1 MAEKNIKARIVHK
14 HDIDAN
20 WQLATNFI
28 PKQGEIIVYDVDE
41 NYSYER
47 IKIGDGV
54 QNVNALSFVDD
65 ALRTEI
71 LEQINSVNT
80 KVNEVSTLV
89 GDTSVSDQIN
99 EALLNS
105 QADWSQND
113 ETAEGYI
120 KNRPFYTKDP
130 QEIELINDTLS
141 FELLDGLYIC
151 EIGSLSYVLK
161 IGTEIIVNYDG
172 TEYNSFIQKF
182 DFGFYAYNASLMNG
196 LTGMDFANTG
206 EPFMVHYY
214 NGEIA
219 IYTVDTA
226 ATHNIIISVVNIEDV
241 KIDKKY
247 MPEPIH
253 IADKDVYAAV
263 GLTSFNPVDITQTI
277 EFPIVDLKAG
287 DVVQLYINVTG
298 SDTVSGADYEAVG
311 EIAINAQVEDY
322 IVGSEVVGKELVFDP
337 IVLINNLRFSSAA
350 STLKSIILN
359 YYGDA
364 AMRLKGTLAE
374 SILTGFSSSFSG
386 QIDIAYPQT
395 ISAFDGLDVW
405 SLTGGSVQ
413 RFTVSVDD
421 SGIITTTNM
430 EDGSQVKFAKEGLGF
445 GKAGSNT
452 NAEIFNDYVNSDA
465 TGKYSHAEG
474 YKTTAGNYAA
484 HAEGR
489 DSKASGMY
497 SHAEGYNSTASADC
511 GHAEGSVSTASGNAA
526 HSEGQGTIASGQCS
540 HSEGYNTTAMGH
552 SSHSEGR
559 SSNDVPTDI
568 TTSTSND
575 TIITT
580 WENTK
585 FNLAKYDQCHTEG
598 NDTLALDS
606 CAHAEG
612 YQTIAS
618 GGYSHSEGYKTRAIS
633 TATHAEGYN
642 AIASGA
648 YSHVEGEGTLASSAN
663 QHVQGKYNIEDTET
677 KYVHIVG
684 NGTSS
689 TRSNAHT
696 IDWSGNAWFAGDV
709 YIGGTSQD
717 DAEKLVKQSELPA
730 EIAIDATLAV
740 EGQAADAKA
749 TGDAIGNLNT
759 LVGDTSVAEQISE
772 ATYTQSE
779 VDDMVAAV
787 KQFCLP
793 KIRSITLTENNWVF
807 SANYYYQDVPVG
819 VCTPTSKVDLQPT
832 YSQLA
837 TWQDDGLAFTTQSKD
852 GIVRVWAIPDAPRED
867 ITVQISVQE
876 VLEV

>member
-1 MAEKNIKARIVHK
+1 MSEKRIIGRAIQKHDVEKNWQKA
-14 HDIDAN
+14 
-20 WQLATNFI
+20 TGFT
-28 PKQGEIIVYDVDE
+28 PMSGEIIIYDRDDNVPDE
-41 NYSYER
+41 SLRGTYSYAR
-47 IKIGDGV
+47 FKVGDGT
-54 QNVNALSFVDD
+54 QNVNALPFVDD
-65 ALRTEI
+65 ALKASIEAEI
-71 LEQINSVNT
+71 SAVDEKVDSVS
-80 KVNEVSTLV
+80 VLV
-89 GDTSVSDQIN
+89 GDTSVSDQID

-105 QADWSQND
+105 QADWDQND
-113 ETAEGYI
+113 ETAADYI

-151 EIGSLSYVLK
+151 EIGELSYDLK
-161 IGTEIIVNYDG
+161 TGTEIIVNYDG
-172 TEYNSFIQKF
+172 TEYNSFIQEF
-182 DFGFYAYNASLMNG
+182 DFGFYAFNASLMNS

-206 EPFMVHYY
+206 DPFMVHYY

-219 IYTVDTA
+219 IYTADTA

-247 MPEPIH
+247 MPDPIH
-253 IADKDVYAAV
+253 IADKDVYRAV
-263 GLTSFNPVDITQTI
+263 RLTSFNPVDITQTI
-277 EFPIVDLKAG
+277 EFPIIDLEAG

-311 EIAINAQVEDY
+311 EIVINAQVEDY
-322 IVGSEVVGKELVFDP
+322 IVSSKVVGKELVFDP

-430 EDGSQVKFAKEGLGF
+430 EDGSQVKFAKHGSGL

-452 NAEIFNDYVNSDA
+452 NAEIFNDYVDSTA
-465 TGKYSHAEG
+465 TGQYSHAEG
-474 YKTTAGNYAA
+474 RKTTAGNYAA

-489 DSKASGMY
+489 DSKATGMY

-511 GHAEGSVSTASGNAA
+511 GHAEGSISTASGNAA

-552 SSHSEGR
+552 SAHSEGR
-559 SSNDVPTDI
+559 SSNDVPTTI
-568 TTSTSND
+568 TASTGND
-575 TIITT
+575 TIISS
-580 WENTK
+580 WETKK

-598 NDTLALDS
+598 NDTLALDT
-606 CAHAEG
+606 CDHAEG
-612 YQTIAS
+612 YETIAA
-618 GGYSHSEGYKTRAIS
+618 GGYSHSEGYKTRATG

-642 AIASGA
+642 AIVSGA
-648 YSHVEGEGTLASSAN
+648 YSHVEGEGTLASGTH
-663 QHVQGKYNIEDTET
+663 QHVQGKYNIEDSDSD
-677 KYVHIVG
+677 YAHIVG
-684 NGTSS
+684 NGSSS

-696 IDWSGNAWFAGDV
+696 LDWSGNAWFAGDIYV
-709 YIGGTSQD
+709 GGANQSVG
-717 DAEKLVKQSELPA
+717 EKLVKQS
-730 EIAIDATLAV
+730 DLA
-740 EGQAADAKA
+740 QK
-749 TGDAIGNLNT
+749 
-759 LVGDTSVAEQISE
+759 
-772 ATYTQSE
+772 
-779 VDDMVAAV
+779 
-787 KQFCLP
+787 
-793 KIRSITLTENNWVF
+793 
-807 SANYYYQDVPVG
+807 
-819 VCTPTSKVDLQPT
+819 
-832 YSQLA
+832 SQ
-837 TWQDDGLAFTTQSKD
+837 
-852 GIVRVWAIPDAPRED
+852 
-867 ITVQISVQE
+867 VQIITWE
-876 VLEV
+876 DDD